1 MEMEDASA
9 MCSLEELMEY
19 SALTGFTC
27 ILLLHTKYIKG
38 IHIQVNRTVVRI
50 PKDQQSTVLQGIDC
64 GWGEVGSFNG
74 LMRAK

>member
-19 SALTGFTC
+19 SAFTVLTC
-27 ILLLHTKYIKG
+27 ILLPHTKYIKV

-50 PKDQQSTVLQGIDC
+50 PKTQQSTVLQGIDC
-64 GWGEVGSFNG
+64 GWGEVVP
-74 LMRAK
+74 LMD